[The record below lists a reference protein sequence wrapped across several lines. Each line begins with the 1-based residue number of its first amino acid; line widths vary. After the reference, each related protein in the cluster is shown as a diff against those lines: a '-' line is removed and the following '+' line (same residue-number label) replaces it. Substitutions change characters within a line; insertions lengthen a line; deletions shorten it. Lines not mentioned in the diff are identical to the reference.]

1 MSIAYRKLALLEKT
15 LAEREEAARL
25 QGSNL
30 DYSAK
35 EIRSKVTMAAEEVS
49 DNKCF
54 IIRDDNIDIKE

>member
-25 QGSNL
+25 QGSSL

-35 EIRSKVTMAAEEVS
+35 EIRSKVSSILNQV
-49 DNKCF
+49 
-54 IIRDDNIDIKE
+54 R